1 MRFIIWVVLVISLV
15 ETAKNPKQAKKLHL
29 ARLNSH
35 AITAYDLVHVAYH
48 MYTELVEG
56 ALTKWLPSQQDLDKF
71 AGKEQKPMMQHERTR
86 GSPVKSPETRYYK
99 THLDMCI
106 NCFKYFITHAVA
118 RS

>member
-35 AITAYDLVHVAYH
+35 AITAYLVHVAYH

-56 ALTKWLPSQQDLDKF
+56 ALTEWLPSQEDLDTF
-71 AGKEQKPMMQHERTR
+71 AGKEQKPMMQHE
-86 GSPVKSPETRYYK
+86 TRYYK
-99 THLDMCI
+99 THSDMCI